1 MIKGRCLFWRIA
13 EICLKRNYIMCNKRR
28 KERRGEGKRRG
39 SEWDGKGEEEEAVD
53 GSGIK
58 CKNFS

>member
-1 MIKGRCLFWRIA
+1 MS
-13 EICLKRNYIMCNKRR
+13 NKRR

-39 SEWDGKGEEEEAVD
+39 SEGEGKGEEEEAVD
-53 GSGIK
+53 GLGIK

>member
-1 MIKGRCLFWRIA
+1 MS
-13 EICLKRNYIMCNKRR
+13 NKRR

-39 SEWDGKGEEEEAVD
+39 KGKRRGEGKRRGREWEGKGEQAVD